1 MVDEEGG
8 LPINHQPLTIL
19 QGGEMDLWA
28 FERAARKRGH
38 RIIAGIDESGRGPLA
53 GPVVAAAVILP
64 FECDTQGIN
73 DSKQLSHKQREAAF
87 ARILTLAL
95 DLGVGIVEEGEIDRI
110 NILQATYRAMRGA
123 VCGLSVRP
131 EFFLVDGY
139 PIRDF
144 EHPQEGIIDGD
155 CKSASIAAASIV
167 AKVARDRIMRLYDGI
182 FPQYG
187 FARHK
192 GYPTEE
198 HLRMLAI
205 HGACEIHRRSF
216 RPVAQLIL
224 DWRR

>member
-1 MVDEEGG
+1 
-8 LPINHQPLTIL
+8 
-19 QGGEMDLWA
+19 MDLWA

-73 DSKQLSHKQREAAF
+73 DSKQLSHLQREAAF
-87 ARILTLAL
+87 TRILSLAL

-216 RPVAQLIL
+216 RPVAQLNL